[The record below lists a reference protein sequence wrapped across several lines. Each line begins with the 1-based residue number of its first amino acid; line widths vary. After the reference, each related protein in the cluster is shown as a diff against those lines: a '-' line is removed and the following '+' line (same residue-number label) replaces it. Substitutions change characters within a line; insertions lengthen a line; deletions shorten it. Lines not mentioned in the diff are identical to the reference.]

1 MKRVV
6 AKHIGEKGGPMLLVF
21 GSMHGNEPAGLQ
33 AINMVGKM
41 LEVEPITNEEFSY
54 KGSFVG
60 LVGNKQAV
68 EQQERFLERDLN
80 RSWTME
86 NVERVYA
93 TKVEDLTAED
103 LELREILDT
112 VHLLIEELKP
122 ERIVVLDLHTTSSY
136 GGIFSLPTEDPESI
150 RIAKELHAPVITG
163 MLKGIQGTVLHYF
176 NTENIGLETVAVAF
190 ESGQHREA
198 KSSNRAIAA
207 IINCMRTIG
216 AVDPAVVENQHD
228 KILIEYSKSLPKVAE
243 LVNKYAI
250 KGDFKMNPDY
260 KNFQPISK
268 GEILASDND
277 LNVSAPDDGLILMPL
292 YQKRGDDGFF
302 LIREVLA
309 E

>member
-1 MKRVV
+1 
-6 AKHIGEKGGPMLLVF
+6 MLLVF